1 MAVYQKQLVATM
13 KGSIEE
19 QTAAMLL
26 IAHIHRS
33 ILATIERSK
42 TKPPKKI
49 RRAKSVVQIV

>member
-1 MAVYQKQLVATM
+1 M

-49 RRAKSVVQIV
+49 RRAKSVVEIV